1 MQTESEIERETDP
14 KRIRIL
20 QGAMQ
25 VFLAYGYS
33 RTTMDD
39 IARAAEVSRPAL
51 YLLFKNKTDIY
62 RAICSCLLCNSVR
75 EAREAL
81 AGDAPFAER
90 VTEALDRALFNLIAR
105 IEGAPHGEEL
115 LDMKNSLAADI
126 LAQWRQDFGADL
138 AAAIAD
144 EAGRRE
150 VDLPARQLSA
160 CGLADMLL
168 DGLDGMK
175 TRGVSCEDAAIRAR
189 ELVSVIGLAL
199 RS

>member
-1 MQTESEIERETDP
+1 
-14 KRIRIL
+14 
-20 QGAMQ
+20 
-25 VFLAYGYS
+25 
-33 RTTMDD
+33 
-39 IARAAEVSRPAL
+39 
-51 YLLFKNKTDIY
+51 
-62 RAICSCLLCNSVR
+62 
-75 EAREAL
+75 
-81 AGDAPFAER
+81 
-90 VTEALDRALFNLIAR
+90 
-105 IEGAPHGEEL
+105 
-115 LDMKNSLAADI
+115 MKNSLAADI

-144 EAGRRE
+144 EAERRQ

-199 RS
+199 RA